1 MKTKHLAIFTVFS
14 VAACAAF
21 QAAGADLATST
32 AYGGFRLNTVSPIV
46 ASTRAEAES
55 LADWPVTYRAGE
67 TVTAAA
73 PDGRTVTLV
82 AAAATGGSVSFAPD
96 ADGLWRLANSSGA
109 KASVCVAWTV
119 FGSAWSLDFAA
130 DSPFKLHTRG
140 EGPNRS
146 VGIQDIP
153 PVSYSGDDWLGDVSK
168 ASSLEFVA
176 PSGAITTIPLAGTGV
191 SSFRFAETG
200 VWTVRLTM
208 AADGTVREAS
218 INVSGGFVLI
228 IR

>member
-1 MKTKHLAIFTVFS
+1 MKTKHLAIFTIFS

-67 TVTAAA
+67 TVTAVA

-96 ADGLWRLANSSGA
+96 ADGLWRLANSNGA

-119 FGSAWSLDFAA
+119 FGNAWSLDFVV
-130 DSPFKLHTRG
+130 DSPFKMHTLG
-140 EGPNRS
+140 EGPDRS
-146 VGIQDIP
+146 AGVREIP
-153 PVSYSGDDWLGDVSK
+153 PVSYTGDDWLGDVSK
-168 ASSLEFVA
+168 ASSLEFVS
-176 PSGAITTIPLAGTGV
+176 PSGVVTTLPLAGTGV
-191 SSFRFAETG
+191 TSFRFTEKG

-218 INVSGGFVLI
+218 IDVTGGFVLI
-228 IR
+228 VC

>member
-1 MKTKHLAIFTVFS
+1 MKMKHLAIFTLFS

-32 AYGGFRLNTVSPIV
+32 AYGGFRLNTVSPVV

-96 ADGLWRLANSSGA
+96 ADGLWRLANSNGA

-119 FGSAWSLDFAA
+119 FGNAWSLDFAA
-130 DSPFKLHTRG
+130 DSTFDMHTLG
-140 EGPNRS
+140 EGPNRRAI
-146 VGIQDIP
+146 IQGIP
-153 PVSYSGDDWLGDVSK
+153 PVSYSGDNWRGDVSK

-176 PSGAITTIPLAGTGV
+176 PSGTITTLPLTGTGAT
-191 SSFRFAETG
+191 SFKFTETG
-200 VWTVRLTM
+200 IWTVRLTM
-208 AADGTVREAS
+208 AEDGTVREAS
-218 INVSGGFVLI
+218 ISVTGGFVI
-228 IR
+228 SFR